1 MTNPNEPAMP
11 VTAGNIVHSIG
22 LTKREYMAT
31 KLMAAMMS
39 HDNEAW
45 AGVTYDQY
53 AHEAV
58 KATDSLI
65 KRLNSEEES

>member
-11 VTAGNIVHSIG
+11 VEARTPFYHNG

-45 AGVTYDQY
+45 AGVTYDEY

-58 KATDSLI
+58 KATASLI
-65 KRLNSEEES
+65 KRLNSEEQS